1 MTPTTKLEAINIM
14 LSTIGETPVNSLNSG
29 LVDAEM
35 AETMLAN
42 ISKSVQG
49 EGWHFNREEAFPVSP
64 NVSGEVIIPSNTLR
78 ADASLAANSKDLIQR
93 GTRMYDKKNHTYNIG
108 ETVKLDLIIELD
120 FTELPEVA
128 RRYIAIKAARVF
140 QDRVVGSDSLH
151 GFTMQDEAAAYFQ
164 LKEFELDTEDF
175 NIMDNYD
182 VYRVLD
188 RTGYAR
194 ST

>member
-1 MTPTTKLEAINIM
+1 MTPTTKLEAVNIM
-14 LSTIGETPVNSLNSG
+14 LSTIGESPVNSLSSG
-29 LVDAEM
+29 LVDAEL
-35 AETMLAN
+35 AETILEN

-64 NVSGEVIIPSNTLR
+64 NVNGEIIVPTNTLR
-78 ADASLAANSKDLIQR
+78 ADATLGHNSKDLIQR
-93 GTRMYDKKNHTYNIG
+93 GTRMYDKKEHTYNIG
-108 ETVKLDLIIELD
+108 ETAKLDLIIELD

-140 QDRVVGSDSLH
+140 QDRVVGSDALH

-164 LKEFELDTEDF
+164 LKDFETDTEDN
-175 NIMDNYD
+175 NIMDNYS
-182 VYRVLD
+182 VFRVLD

-194 ST
+194 SV

>member
-151 GFTMQDEAAAYFQ
+151 GFTIQDEAAAYFQ